1 MFGCY
6 HCPAQM
12 DELQDLVA
20 HSKTEQA
27 DVSANFSFRYFV
39 KTKNI
44 YQSIHLKYPVSH
56 IPEDC
61 HIYLQN
67 GKLILRLCESPDQGT
82 AEVHY
87 SDTHPTKYRKLSSTP
102 TKCTTSITESSNSI
116 TICEKDKSLLKGH
129 FHTDFHMVHFYI
141 NSLRNVFVLHLEA
154 NTFHLNEN

>member
-1 MFGCY
+1 MMDDHMFGCY
-6 HCPAQM
+6 HCHAQM

-20 HSKTEQA
+20 HSKTEHA

-67 GKLILRLCESPDQGT
+67 GKLILRLYVNLSTKELPRFTVTIHTLQNTGNCLPRLPNAQHRSQRVLTPLRS
-82 AEVHY
+82 VRKINHY
-87 SDTHPTKYRKLSSTP
+87 EKYTFIRIFTWP
-102 TKCTTSITESSNSI
+102 TSILI
-116 TICEKDKSLLKGH
+116 H
-129 FHTDFHMVHFYI
+129 
-141 NSLRNVFVLHLEA
+141 
-154 NTFHLNEN
+154 

>member
-1 MFGCY
+1 MMDDHMFGCY
-6 HCPAQM
+6 HYHAQM

-20 HSKTEQA
+20 HSKTEHA

-67 GKLILRLCESPDQGT
+67 GKLIVRLCESPDQGT
-82 AEVHY
+82 VEVHS

-116 TICEKDKSLLKGH
+116 TICEKDKSL
-129 FHTDFHMVHFYI
+129 
-141 NSLRNVFVLHLEA
+141 
-154 NTFHLNEN
+154 

>member
-6 HCPAQM
+6 HCHAQM

-20 HSKTEQA
+20 HSKTEHA

-82 AEVHY
+82 AEVHS

-102 TKCTTSITESSNSI
+102 NAQHRSQRVLTPLRSVRKINHYEKYTFIGIFTWPTSILI
-116 TICEKDKSLLKGH
+116 H
-129 FHTDFHMVHFYI
+129 
-141 NSLRNVFVLHLEA
+141 
-154 NTFHLNEN
+154 

>member
-6 HCPAQM
+6 HCHAQM

-20 HSKTEQA
+20 HSKTEHA

-82 AEVHY
+82 AL
-87 SDTHPTKYRKLSSTP
+87 P
-102 TKCTTSITESSNSI
+102 
-116 TICEKDKSLLKGH
+116 
-129 FHTDFHMVHFYI
+129 
-141 NSLRNVFVLHLEA
+141 
-154 NTFHLNEN
+154 